1 MVCPSYNVP
10 MFQKLQ
16 NLPEFDF
23 TLFVGDKP
31 PPMAPK
37 NGDYSFINHVQ
48 LKNYI
53 LSFFGV
59 SFIWQSFLY
68 KFNPRQFDVV
78 ILSEGVFFISNYF
91 IILICKIY
99 GLKFGFYS
107 HGFNHQRKNSKLS
120 FLLEALRGFFQR
132 RADFIIVYSNSGF
145 EHVSKKNNVPE
156 SKILVAKNTL
166 DVEGIW
172 NREENL
178 SIEDINKCRESL
190 DIEKNDFVISFL
202 GRIELEKNPIWVAES
217 VEYLENKNIKAH
229 VIFIGDGSQRKNI
242 EKYKASLPLKLSSRI
257 HILGMIEVEDVDIFL
272 KSSDISVMPG
282 MTGLA
287 IVHSFALG
295 KPYITIQSEMHS
307 PEIEYLKDT
316 ENGLITESEKSSFLK
331 AIFYLA
337 NDRELVKKMSTNAY
351 EYAKKE
357 LKSDKQIKAFADLS
371 KIFK

>member
-120 FLLEALRGFFQR
+120 
-132 RADFIIVYSNSGF
+132 
-145 EHVSKKNNVPE
+145 
-156 SKILVAKNTL
+156 
-166 DVEGIW
+166 
-172 NREENL
+172 
-178 SIEDINKCRESL
+178 
-190 DIEKNDFVISFL
+190 
-202 GRIELEKNPIWVAES
+202 
-217 VEYLENKNIKAH
+217 
-229 VIFIGDGSQRKNI
+229 
-242 EKYKASLPLKLSSRI
+242 
-257 HILGMIEVEDVDIFL
+257 
-272 KSSDISVMPG
+272 
-282 MTGLA
+282 
-287 IVHSFALG
+287 
-295 KPYITIQSEMHS
+295 
-307 PEIEYLKDT
+307 
-316 ENGLITESEKSSFLK
+316 
-331 AIFYLA
+331 
-337 NDRELVKKMSTNAY
+337 
-351 EYAKKE
+351 
-357 LKSDKQIKAFADLS
+357 
-371 KIFK
+371 